1 MSGKELVD
9 KLQELLDSEYPTLED
24 FNDLIKQISEHGEE
38 GVIEGVKQLCI
49 HSFISCS
56 CVEYDGN
63 EEEVVDIVEVLL
75 DFCPELASVAATK
88 HFGDVVKEKYYPI
101 HAACENGNCPNGVI
115 ELLLEC
121 NAQGLDHLCTFGCI
135 PGIVESYGNVAG
147 TPLHYYLYWGKR
159 DIDMVKLL
167 VEACPEALTMGDNK
181 TLGFTPLHSI
191 FINSVPDLDVL
202 EHLIQANPLVLRIR
216 DKLGQLPIH
225 EAACNGNV
233 TPEVMKC
240 LIDACPETVVER
252 DWDGDL
258 PFHCFLQNR
267 RWDSKQSTAAH
278 DIMKLFFNAAPDKT
292 VFQGRDGSGLLP
304 IQAAAA
310 NHDVDLCKLLVKISP
325 GSERD
330 RNGVLAI
337 VRACMSYEG
346 RAETVRYLAKLY
358 PESIHMAHGGMSP
371 FFHAVCS
378 NGRERADIIRILL
391 EIDPS
396 FAASAAAN
404 TRCGYPEVLMPLHT
418 ACMAWEFSRPE
429 GSGPICPSPE
439 AVKVLFDYYPAAIL
453 ARDSNGK
460 NPVEL
465 ARDALNSLPQSNG
478 FSNDWK
484 RDYFEKIISFLE
496 TQFPYVSE
504 ANEYSALHE
513 PDENGSL
520 LLHRALNEKSISVG
534 VIKMIV
540 NGYPNA
546 VQVENN
552 RGWRP
557 LQIACINSALDVVQY
572 MLGSNTS
579 LLSNLVDEE
588 GNNSLHLACK
598 GGNCEVM
605 KYLLEEHASLAMT
618 ANKMNLLP
626 LHELCDKSRKE
637 IIFRCNGGTLQ
648 NSEVVTNHTA
658 NISYQA
664 KSLHIEYVDS
674 IWQML
679 LAYPLAVSSGQ
690 KGESKLG
697 ATDLF

>member
-1 MSGKELVD
+1 M
-9 KLQELLDSEYPTLED
+9 
-24 FNDLIKQISEHGEE
+24 
-38 GVIEGVKQLCI
+38 
-49 HSFISCS
+49 
-56 CVEYDGN
+56 
-63 EEEVVDIVEVLL
+63 
-75 DFCPELASVAATK
+75 
-88 HFGDVVKEKYYPI
+88 
-101 HAACENGNCPNGVI
+101 
-115 ELLLEC
+115 
-121 NAQGLDHLCTFGCI
+121 
-135 PGIVESYGNVAG
+135 
-147 TPLHYYLYWGKR
+147 
-159 DIDMVKLL
+159 
-167 VEACPEALTMGDNK
+167 
-181 TLGFTPLHSI
+181 
-191 FINSVPDLDVL
+191 
-202 EHLIQANPLVLRIR
+202 
-216 DKLGQLPIH
+216 
-225 EAACNGNV
+225 
-233 TPEVMKC
+233 
-240 LIDACPETVVER
+240 
-252 DWDGDL
+252 
-258 PFHCFLQNR
+258 
-267 RWDSKQSTAAH
+267 
-278 DIMKLFFNAAPDKT
+278 
-292 VFQGRDGSGLLP
+292 
-304 IQAAAA
+304 
-310 NHDVDLCKLLVKISP
+310 
-325 GSERD
+325 
-330 RNGVLAI
+330 
-337 VRACMSYEG
+337 
-346 RAETVRYLAKLY
+346 
-358 PESIHMAHGGMSP
+358 
-371 FFHAVCS
+371 
-378 NGRERADIIRILL
+378 
-391 EIDPS
+391 
-396 FAASAAAN
+396 
-404 TRCGYPEVLMPLHT
+404 
-418 ACMAWEFSRPE
+418 
-429 GSGPICPSPE
+429 
-439 AVKVLFDYYPAAIL
+439 KVLFDYYPAAIL

-465 ARDALNSLPQSNG
+465 ARDALNSLPQSNS

-572 MLGSNTS
+572 MLGSNTC

-648 NSEVVTNHTA
+648 NSEVFTNHTA

-664 KSLHIEYVDS
+664 KRLHIEYVDS

-690 KGESKLG
+690 KGESK
-697 ATDLF
+697 